1 MNAKPPKPA
10 PVPTLSVSIFPRLPH
25 CLQRRPA
32 TRPPSLRTH
41 RPPCQIHTP
50 YQRQINRE
58 EQKRTVFSRSPT
70 THALPGTHH
79 LPFHTNTA
87 RPHKASTVFGFW
99 GLDAEEGV
107 YVVVRS
113 LTDFVHRGRRPR
125 RTGADGGPLLK
136 IFCGVYHSTGA
147 GRDRIAAGRP
157 GPGQR
162 RPASGVQQAGG
173 RHGMTCGRALDGR
186 HSRFARVGHQTGL
199 KYSRLCALSTI

>member
-58 EQKRTVFSRSPT
+58 EQKRTVLSRSPT

-113 LTDFVHRGRRPR
+113 VADFGHRGGRPR

-136 IFCGVYHSTGA
+136 IFRGVPQYRCRS
-147 GRDRIAAGRP
+147 
-157 GPGQR
+157 GQD
-162 RPASGVQQAGG
+162 S
-173 RHGMTCGRALDGR
+173 GRAPGTCP
-186 HSRFARVGHQTGL
+186 AQTGKRCPAGL
-199 KYSRLCALSTI
+199 RPSRDDLRAGIGRAE